1 MALDVEKKMAEGDD
15 KDRQTVDRGLG
26 SGRTLRWVIFLG
38 KRFIR
43 SIINITI
50 TQANDS
56 CVAGALRRLQA
67 HKAEYRSQEGDV
79 SCSQA
84 VSDSLVGGRG
94 RGERHWI
101 AKK

>member
-1 MALDVEKKMAEGDD
+1 MAEVDD
-15 KDRQTVDRGLG
+15 KDRQTIDRGLG
-26 SGRTLRWVIFLG
+26 LGRTLRWVIFCG
-38 KRFIR
+38 KRFI
-43 SIINITI
+43 SVINITI

-67 HKAEYRSQEGDV
+67 HKAEYMSQEGDG

-94 RGERHWI
+94 GEERSTGLPRSDSVSG
-101 AKK
+101 K